1 MKRRMIKERTVKVQ
15 LTLDSITTGE
25 KEVRCVRRWLI
36 AIDRLLYRLL
46 QYVVV
51 HYTSCTK

>member
-1 MKRRMIKERTVKVQ
+1 MIKERTVKVQ